1 MYVYYMYQTK
11 RYKGGYNEYLLD
23 DNFIIT
29 NLKDILNQRPLKY
42 KFNIYTETTNL
53 GKFFNI
59 YIENADK
66 EIENYNVDK
75 YPCLEISFN
84 ENNQG
89 VSINVELINKC
100 VPIKNYGNFILSC
113 LKEFADKFGYYS
125 VIIMSDGSTLDFN
138 VYDDNQ
144 EKQVYIDLAKLNILT
159 TGESWYNRF
168 GFYNSYSKDQID
180 NNKLKI
186 NQKFSSLDDS
196 VHIIGY
202 IDKKIKQYKTSKLPT
217 CFQLI
222 NSYGKFREIYNFI
235 LGITNKTDDDTIGDI
250 FYEVNNYIKNNCDTD
265 NKTCNV
271 DYLTIQKISC
281 FIKFVYELLG
291 LKYRATNLFYIS
303 KKYSAG
309 KILRK
314 KKKNIKTN
322 KHKTRKIK

>member
-1 MYVYYMYQTK
+1 MNKTK
-11 RYKGGYNEYLLD
+11 RYKGGYNEHLLD
-23 DNFIIT
+23 DDFIIT
-29 NLKDILNQRPLKY
+29 NLKDILNQRPLQY
-42 KFNIYTETTNL
+42 KFNIYSETTNL
-53 GKFFNI
+53 GKFFNV

-66 EIENYNVDK
+66 EIQNYNIDK

-84 ENNQG
+84 ENTQG
-89 VSINVELINKC
+89 VSIKVELIAKC
-100 VPIKNYGNFILSC
+100 APIKNYGNFILSC

-125 VIIMSDGSTLDFN
+125 VIIISDGSTLDFN
-138 VYDDNQ
+138 FYDDNKQ
-144 EKQVYIDLAKLNILT
+144 KQVYIDLAQLSILR

-168 GFYNSYSKDQID
+168 GFYNSYSKEQIE

-196 VHIIGY
+196 LHIIEY
-202 IDKKIKQYKTSKLPT
+202 IDKKIKQYKKYKKFELPK

-235 LGITNKTDDDTIGDI
+235 LEITKKTDDDTIEDV
-250 FYEVNNYIKNNCDTD
+250 FYEVNNYIKNNCDTN

-281 FIKFVYELLG
+281 FIEFVYELLE
-291 LKYRATNLFYIS
+291 LKYRATNLSYIS

-314 KKKNIKTN
+314 KKKNTKTN
-322 KHKTRKIK
+322 KRKTRKIR